1 MKTDMTIIDANNLIL
16 GRMASN
22 VARRLLSGEEIK
34 IINAE
39 KVIISGRKDATFERY
54 KMYTDRG
61 SREFGPHFP
70 RRPDHI
76 VARTIR
82 GMIPHKKMTGREA
95 YNRLK
100 VYIGIPPELSKEQA
114 STLENAS
121 ITRLSTSNYTV
132 LGDLSKRLGSKF

>member
-1 MKTDMTIIDANNLIL
+1 MAVIDANNLIL
-16 GRMASN
+16 GRMASL
-22 VARRLLSGEEIK
+22 VAQRLLKGEDIN

-39 KVIISGRKDATFERY
+39 KVIISGGRDATFERY
-54 KMYTDRG
+54 KRYVDRG

-70 RRPDHI
+70 RRPDQI

-100 VYIGIPPELSKEQA
+100 VYIGVPPELSKEQA
-114 STLENAS
+114 NTLQDAS

>member
-1 MKTDMTIIDANNLIL
+1 MAVIDANNLIL
-16 GRMASN
+16 GRMASL
-22 VARRLLSGEEIK
+22 VAQRLLNGEEIN

-39 KVIISGRKDATFERY
+39 KVIISGRRDATFERY
-54 KMYTDRG
+54 KRYIDRG

-70 RRPDHI
+70 RRPDQI

-82 GMIPHKKMTGREA
+82 GMIPHKKTTGIEA

-100 VYIGIPPELSKEQA
+100 VYIGVPPELSKEQA
-114 STLENAS
+114 NTLQDAS

>member
-1 MKTDMTIIDANNLIL
+1 MAVIDAKNLIL

-22 VARRLLSGEEIK
+22 VAKRLLNGEEIK
-34 IINAE
+34 IVNAE
-39 KVIISGRKDATFERY
+39 RAIISGRKDATFARY
-54 KMYTDRG
+54 KRYIDRG

-70 RRPDHI
+70 RRPEQI
-76 VARTIR
+76 ISRTIR
-82 GMIPHKKMTGREA
+82 GMIPHKKTTGREA

-100 VYIGIPPELSKEQA
+100 VYIGVPPELSKEPA
-114 STLENAS
+114 TTIEGAS

>member
-1 MKTDMTIIDANNLIL
+1 MTVIDANNLIL
-16 GRMASN
+16 GRMASM
-22 VARRLLSGEEIK
+22 VAKRLLKGEEIR

-39 KVIISGRKDATFERY
+39 RTVISGRKDATFGRY
-54 KMYTDRG
+54 KKYVERG
-61 SREFGPHFP
+61 TREFGPHFP
-70 RRPDHI
+70 RRPDQI

-100 VYIGIPPELSKEQA
+100 VYIGVPPELSKEQA
-114 STLENAS
+114 STLDDAS
-121 ITRLSTSNYTV
+121 IMRLSTSNYTV

>member
-1 MKTDMTIIDANNLIL
+1 MAVIDANNLIL
-16 GRMASN
+16 GRMASL
-22 VARRLLSGEEIK
+22 VAQRLLNGEEIK

-39 KVIISGRKDATFERY
+39 RAIISGRKDTTFERY
-54 KMYTDRG
+54 KAYIDRG

-70 RRPDHI
+70 RRPDQI

-95 YNRLK
+95 YKRLK
-100 VYIGIPPELSKEQA
+100 VYIGVPPELSKEQT

-121 ITRLSTSNYTV
+121 ITRLSTSNYTL
-132 LGDLSKRLGSKF
+132 LGELSRRLGSKF

>member
-1 MKTDMTIIDANNLIL
+1 MTVIDASNLIL

-22 VARRLLSGEEIK
+22 VAKRLLNGEEIK

-39 KVIISGRKDATFERY
+39 KAIISGRKDTTLDRY
-54 KMYTDRG
+54 RRYIERG

-70 RRPDHI
+70 RRPDQI

-100 VYIGIPPELSKEQA
+100 VYIGVPAELSKEQPG
-114 STLENAS
+114 TLENAS

-132 LGDLSKRLGSKF
+132 LGDLSKKLGSKY

>member
-1 MKTDMTIIDANNLIL
+1 MVVIDAKNLIL

-22 VARRLLSGEEIK
+22 VAKRLLNGEEIK

-39 KVIISGRKDATFERY
+39 RAIVSGRKDATFERY
-54 KMYTDRG
+54 KRYVERG

-70 RRPDHI
+70 RRPEHI
-76 VARTIR
+76 ISRTIR
-82 GMIPHKKMTGREA
+82 GMIPHKKTTGREA
-95 YNRLK
+95 YNRLR
-100 VYIGIPPELSKEQA
+100 VYIGTPPELGKEPA
-114 STLENAS
+114 ATIENAS